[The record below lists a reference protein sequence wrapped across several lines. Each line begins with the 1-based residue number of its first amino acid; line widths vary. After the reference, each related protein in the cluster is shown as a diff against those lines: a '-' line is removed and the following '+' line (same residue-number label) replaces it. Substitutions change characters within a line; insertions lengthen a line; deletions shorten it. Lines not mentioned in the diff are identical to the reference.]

1 MPIIGSFAD
10 IAGQWLESE
19 KHKVTTVTH
28 TKKTARLKNLA
39 FPVLGDMPIKQIKP
53 SDVLASLKPI
63 IDRRQL
69 ETAHRLHGEIENIFD
84 YGIVHNQADYRE
96 VLDER
101 A

>member
-53 SDVLASLKPI
+53 SDV
-63 IDRRQL
+63 
-69 ETAHRLHGEIENIFD
+69 
-84 YGIVHNQADYRE
+84 
-96 VLDER
+96 
-101 A
+101 